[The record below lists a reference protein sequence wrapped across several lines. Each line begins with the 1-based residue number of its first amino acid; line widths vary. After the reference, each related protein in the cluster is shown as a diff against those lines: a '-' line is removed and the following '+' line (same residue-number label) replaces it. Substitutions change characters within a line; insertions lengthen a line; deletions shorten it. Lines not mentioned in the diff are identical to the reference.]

1 MCFPTLACSY
11 SGSQLRKGKSI
22 CPGRYQ
28 TRGPIQFIANKKSQW
43 SCALAPAAVPWRRF
57 YFRLARRAK
66 ERTHPEL
73 QRSQRCWMVPH
84 LSLGTAGVPRLTAK
98 KAKPLAASADD
109 RRRITRRAQGHV
121 PERVSCARAQRRAM
135 NPEPSANPRLAA
147 AKLVADET
155 CVAGVMHACMH
166 ACLPA
171 WMHAGRQA
179 GRWVCHVHVCVYGY
193 VLYV

>member
-1 MCFPTLACSY
+1 
-11 SGSQLRKGKSI
+11 
-22 CPGRYQ
+22 
-28 TRGPIQFIANKKSQW
+28 
-43 SCALAPAAVPWRRF
+43 
-57 YFRLARRAK
+57 
-66 ERTHPEL
+66 
-73 QRSQRCWMVPH
+73 MVPH

-179 GRWVCHVHVCVYGY
+179 GGY
-193 VLYV
+193 VMCMYVCMVMYCMYNTKHILNYTHVMRTQGYCVPAEPLDLMRAAQ